1 LKTILILASSL
12 LLGSSCSFFIN
23 KIDSTVLEQE
33 HYKVERPYTPTYCY
47 NEKPSLQLVGTNRD
61 AQTQFQSFLKGKSY
75 DFLDK
80 VIFWSLIQFQ
90 IRPDLSSPTAR
101 LQYVIRHQNEI
112 FYFDFF
118 SEEAKDQYPYIAGLD
133 YLLQIYKHKKSLQW
147 YAAELDKHQFN
158 FKTGKSLAQFL
169 EENKELIKKDQILVK
184 SFYRG
189 NEVLK
194 EEERLPLLRYS
205 PLVKNYQTEIK
216 KQKIVSNASLFDFLK
231 TKTVHTICNY
241 DFTLYENSIFLIDK
255 KQNPSNIFGVS
266 ENNSSFM
273 ATSGQRLAGLAP
285 VGNEPIF
292 QGASKVRSS
301 AVCVIEKTTKT
312 GQDFMWLFSNAS
324 RDPGQHLY
332 HLFRYGLTQVS
343 STQEVDKL
351 LRHSRHLFLSDPVRL
366 VIESDRSQDSQI
378 ENLLKLNIPI
388 YNAEKLG
395 NVWAYTQ
402 FQREGSHFII
412 DDRNFGAFSCQN
424 ASP

>member
-1 LKTILILASSL
+1 MKTILILASSL
-12 LLGSSCSFFIN
+12 LLGSCSFFIN
-23 KIDSTVLEQE
+23 KIDSTVLEKE
-33 HYKVERPYTPTYCY
+33 RIKIERPYVATYCY
-47 NEKPSLQLVGTNRD
+47 NERPNLQLVGTNRD
-61 AQTQFQSFLKGKSY
+61 AQLQYQNFLKGKSY
-75 DFLDK
+75 SFVDK

-118 SEEAKDQYPYIAGLD
+118 SEEAKGQYPYLAGLD
-133 YLLQIYKHKKSLQW
+133 YLLQIYKTKKPLQW
-147 YAAELDKHQFN
+147 YASELDNYQFN
-158 FKTGKSLAQFL
+158 FKTGKSLAHFL
-169 EENKELIKKDQILVK
+169 EEHKDQIKKDQILVK

-194 EEERLPLLRYS
+194 ENERLPVLKFS
-205 PLVKNYQTEIK
+205 PLLKSYQSEMK
-216 KQKIVSNASLFDFLK
+216 SQKIVSNASLFDFIK
-231 TKTVHTICNY
+231 TKNIHTICNY

-266 ENNSSFM
+266 EDNSSFM
-273 ATSGQRLAGLAP
+273 ATSGQRLEGLKPLASEP
-285 VGNEPIF
+285 VFE
-292 QGASKVRSS
+292 GASKVRSS
-301 AVCVIEKTTKT
+301 AVCVIEKKTKA
-312 GQDFMWLFSNAS
+312 GQDLMWLFSNAS

-332 HLFRYGLTQVS
+332 HLFRYGLAQVS

-402 FQREGSHFII
+402 FQREGAHFII

-424 ASP
+424 TTP